1 MKFFFTSSENDT
13 AKNAAEKYKKKYDQN
28 KPEDSDVIIA
38 IGGDGFLLKT
48 LHDYQN
54 IKKTFYGINFGSIG
68 FLMNKDTDTNL
79 EQIIKNAQKIELRP
93 LNMTAINNKSEI
105 FKSIAFNEVSLM
117 RQTHQAAKI
126 SVEINKITRMKELIC
141 DGILVSTPAG
151 STAYNFSAHGSIIP
165 LDSRLLTLTPISAF
179 RPRRWRGALLP
190 EKSKIKF
197 IINSEKNR
205 LVSVTSDYNEFRNV
219 ESVEINSSSELTFNL
234 LFDHKNSIEEK
245 VLNEQFLE

>member
-1 MKFFFTSSENDT
+1 
-13 AKNAAEKYKKKYDQN
+13 
-28 KPEDSDVIIA
+28 
-38 IGGDGFLLKT
+38 
-48 LHDYQN
+48 
-54 IKKTFYGINFGSIG
+54 
-68 FLMNKDTDTNL
+68 
-79 EQIIKNAQKIELRP
+79 
-93 LNMTAINNKSEI
+93 
-105 FKSIAFNEVSLM
+105 
-117 RQTHQAAKI
+117 
-126 SVEINKITRMKELIC
+126 MKELIC

-205 LVSVTSDYNEFRNV
+205 LVSVTADYNEFRNV
-219 ESVEINSSSELTFNL
+219 ETVEISSSSDLTFNL

-245 VLNEQFLE
+245 VLNEQFFE